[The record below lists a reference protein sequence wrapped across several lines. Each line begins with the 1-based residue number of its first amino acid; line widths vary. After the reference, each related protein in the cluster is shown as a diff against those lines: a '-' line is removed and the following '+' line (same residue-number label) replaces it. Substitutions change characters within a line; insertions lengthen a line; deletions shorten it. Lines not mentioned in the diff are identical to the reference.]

1 MKDFL
6 FFRGYEK
13 KIRTYTINLQEI
25 PSGVISQDEYN
36 RRRDFEAHQRYLET
50 YYKLQ
55 RVAEERRIEELNSI

>member
-13 KIRTYTINLQEI
+13 KRTYTINLQEI

-50 YYKLQ
+50 YYELQ